1 MELNFKEKQF
11 FEYMKSLTDKK
22 VVVAFS
28 GGVDSS
34 LVLKTAIDVS
44 SANDVYAI
52 TFDTL
57 LSPKNDIDITKKLAE
72 DFGVRLE
79 VVQTNEIED
88 EKILYNDKQ
97 RCYYCKKNLFE
108 NAIKLKEKLGFGYVL
123 DGSNADDANVYR
135 PGRKALKELGIIS
148 PLEKTGM
155 SKNEVRQLAK
165 KLGIKVHNRPSSPC
179 LMTRFPYNKKVDIS
193 IFPKIDEVENY
204 LKSLGFDNNRVRLYG
219 DVTRIEVDVDKFP
232 LFFEKRLEIIKK
244 FKETGFVYVNLDIE
258 GFRSGSMDIVI
269 DKD

>member
-52 TFDTL
+52 TFDTV
-57 LSPKNDIDITKKLAE
+57 LSPKNDIEITKKLAE

-97 RCYYCKKNLFE
+97 RCYYCKKNLF
-108 NAIKLKEKLGFGYVL
+108 
-123 DGSNADDANVYR
+123 
-135 PGRKALKELGIIS
+135 
-148 PLEKTGM
+148 
-155 SKNEVRQLAK
+155 
-165 KLGIKVHNRPSSPC
+165 
-179 LMTRFPYNKKVDIS
+179 
-193 IFPKIDEVENY
+193 
-204 LKSLGFDNNRVRLYG
+204 SL
-219 DVTRIEVDVDKFP
+219 
-232 LFFEKRLEIIKK
+232 
-244 FKETGFVYVNLDIE
+244 
-258 GFRSGSMDIVI
+258 
-269 DKD
+269 

>member
-52 TFDTL
+52 TFDTV

-97 RCYYCKKNLFE
+97 RCYYCKKIF
-108 NAIKLKEKLGFGYVL
+108 LKML
-123 DGSNADDANVYR
+123 
-135 PGRKALKELGIIS
+135 
-148 PLEKTGM
+148 
-155 SKNEVRQLAK
+155 
-165 KLGIKVHNRPSSPC
+165 
-179 LMTRFPYNKKVDIS
+179 
-193 IFPKIDEVENY
+193 
-204 LKSLGFDNNRVRLYG
+204 
-219 DVTRIEVDVDKFP
+219 
-232 LFFEKRLEIIKK
+232 
-244 FKETGFVYVNLDIE
+244 
-258 GFRSGSMDIVI
+258 
-269 DKD
+269 